1 MSVENN
7 WRSLN
12 NQTDD
17 LLSSLLSE
25 SKFQKLH
32 SQNPLMKIKRQLI
45 LSVWM
50 ATLLCLL
57 YGFILIQFPFWQ
69 LLLCIGILLL
79 FTLAGV
85 YTSFKYALSI
95 KPFIS
100 AEGSLLQE
108 MEKHYFTIKKWG
120 DFQMKAA
127 LLVYP
132 FAAAGGFMLGGMV
145 GSGKSIEF
153 FMSKPKVIIVLI
165 ITIAILVPLSFW
177 LAKFL
182 FNKSFGIHLK
192 KLRENIDELKSGL

>member
-7 WRSLN
+7 WRSLDS
-12 NQTDD
+12 QTDE

-25 SKFQKLH
+25 GQFQKLH

-45 LSVWM
+45 LSGWM
-50 ATLLCLL
+50 ATVLCILYSVLL
-57 YGFILIQFPFWQ
+57 IKFPFWQ
-69 LLLCIGILLL
+69 LLVCIGILLL
-79 FTLAGV
+79 FTFAGA
-85 YTSFKYALSI
+85 YTSFKYAISI
-95 KPFIS
+95 PPYING
-100 AEGSLLQE
+100 EGSLLQE
-108 MEKHYFTIKKWG
+108 MEKHYFTIKRWG

-165 ITIAILVPLSFW
+165 ITIAVLVPLSML

-182 FNKSFGIHLK
+182 FNKSFGVHLK
-192 KLRENIDELKSGL
+192 KLKANIDELKS